1 MNQTTLGN
9 PIHLTVIDDHPVV
22 FLGVQYALRKCKST
36 PVLLVNQF
44 TNGFDALK
52 EIDRLNSE
60 VVLID
65 LFLPDINGTDLARR
79 MLDLKPELKIGIY
92 SSMLEKKYIVSAF
105 KKGALG
111 YLPKTATPDEIIDF
125 VTTIHK
131 GERYIRGVVADILF
145 SEEPAIK
152 NISSIT
158 NREKEIL
165 ELVLDGCKNKEI
177 AEKLNIAER
186 TVEFH
191 KQNLYLKLEVNNSV
205 DLYKAAHRF
214 NLLPDM

>member
-52 EIDRLNSE
+52 EIDRLDSE

-92 SSMLEKKYIVSAF
+92 SSMLEKKYIVNAF

-111 YLPKTATPDEIIDF
+111 YLPKTATPEEIIDF

-131 GERYIRGVVADILF
+131 GERYIRGAVANIMF
-145 SEEPAIK
+145 SEEPATK
-152 NISSIT
+152 HLSNIT

-165 ELVLDGCKNKEI
+165 DLVLDGYKNKEI

-214 NLLPDM
+214 NLLPDI